1 MRVALIGATGL
12 TGRSLVPLL
21 AADHQLHLLTRR
33 ATGLDARETIAPME
47 EWPARLGG
55 DPVDVAI
62 STLGTTWR
70 KAGSWPAFEAVDH
83 DAVIGF
89 ARAARAVGASQF
101 ITISSVGADP
111 ESRHLYLAL
120 KGRVELA
127 LADIGFDRLDI
138 MRPGLLRGPRGGDR
152 RRGERIGVALSPLTN
167 LVMHG
172 RLNRFAA
179 IDATTVAAA
188 MVALVGAPREGRFV
202 HHNRE
207 IRALVG

>member
-55 DPVDVAI
+55 DPVDVA
-62 STLGTTWR
+62 
-70 KAGSWPAFEAVDH
+70 
-83 DAVIGF
+83 
-89 ARAARAVGASQF
+89 
-101 ITISSVGADP
+101 
-111 ESRHLYLAL
+111 
-120 KGRVELA
+120 
-127 LADIGFDRLDI
+127 DIGVDRLDI
-138 MRPGLLRGPRGGDR
+138 LRPGLLRGPRGGDR

-167 LVMHG
+167 LVMRG

-202 HHNRE
+202 HHNPE